1 MSNVMGFETF
11 ENPFPFPQV
20 TVILGK
26 LVLSKAFKAF
36 GFAGNQLSYNRL

>member
-1 MSNVMGFETF
+1 MNCLIFKRAVNEARTRD
-11 ENPFPFPQV
+11 PQ
-20 TVILGK
+20 LGK